1 MSLIASLGGPKT
13 TEDERKKESALE
25 GVIEGIF
32 QLDFR
37 CQMALREV
45 PDLKGRGV
53 EEIEKVRR
61 GEVRN

>member
-13 TEDERKKESALE
+13 TEEERKKASALE

-45 PDLKGRGV
+45 PDLKGRRGV
-53 EEIEKVRR
+53 
-61 GEVRN
+61 